1 MNETEQNFEEL
12 KRLLAFKRHEVPPPG
27 YFSHFSGQVISR
39 IRAGEA
45 GGPQNFIERLQK
57 AAPWLADFLQI
68 FEARPGLIGGMA
80 TSLCLLLV
88 LSVIFADRPDAASQN
103 LLAVSETSAAAGGPV
118 AAMAAMGSSS
128 LLTAASDSSGI
139 VASTNPVT
147 SLQPTATLFGQAG
160 ASPLF
165 QPAGFQPAGQ

>member
-1 MNETEQNFEEL
+1 MNEKEQSNFEDL
-12 KRLLAFKRHEVPPPG
+12 KKLLKFKRHEVPPPG

-103 LLAVSETSAAAGGPV
+103 LLAVSEPTAGT
-118 AAMAAMGSSS
+118 GSSVAS
-128 LLTAASDSSGI
+128 SMSETPLLTAAADSSGI

-147 SLQPTATLFGQAG
+147 SLQPTATLFGQAA

-165 QPAGFQPAGQ
+165 QPAGFMPAGSH

>member
-45 GGPQNFIERLQK
+45 GGPQNFVERLQK
-57 AAPWLADFLQI
+57 SAPWLADFLRI

-88 LSVIFADRPDAASQN
+88 LSVIFADRPDAVPQN
-103 LLAVSETSAAAGGPV
+103 LLSVSEASAAAVGAV
-118 AAMAAMGSSS
+118 AAMAETPPLA
-128 LLTAASDSSGI
+128 AASDSSGI

-165 QPAGFQPAGQ
+165 QPAGFLPAGQ